1 MIELLL
7 QAERS
12 LGTGALDQAERLYW
26 QAIDADSQNAIAI
39 VGLAKVAHLRGD
51 DRTATAFARRA
62 LKVDAENAVARRLV
76 AELEAAHPE
85 EVRAHAPAVVPAAE
99 PPTPPPAA
107 AEPPPAAEP
116 PTPTPAPAAAPTVA
130 VAEPPSAA
138 QPAPAAQPPTPAPT
152 PPPAAE
158 PAGPTPAHV
167 LEGFPFEA
175 VPPAAPSAETQPVG
189 RPDLDWPAADLKQV
203 RPPRDR

>member
-12 LGTGALDQAERLYW
+12 LGIGALAQAERLYW

-51 DRTATAFARRA
+51 DRTAIAFARRA

-85 EVRAHAPAVVPAAE
+85 EVRAHAPAAVPPGEPAA
-99 PPTPPPAA
+99 PTPAA
-107 AEPPPAAEP
+107 AEPLAAPTLAAAGPAPEP
-116 PTPTPAPAAAPTVA
+116 ATPAPTPAPAA
-130 VAEPPSAA
+130 
-138 QPAPAAQPPTPAPT
+138 
-152 PPPAAE
+152 E
-158 PAGPTPAHV
+158 PAMPTPAHV
-167 LEGFPFEA
+167 VEGFPFEA
-175 VPPAAPSAETQPVG
+175 PPPAAPGVAAPPVG
-189 RPDLDWPAADLKQV
+189 RTDLEWPAADLKQV